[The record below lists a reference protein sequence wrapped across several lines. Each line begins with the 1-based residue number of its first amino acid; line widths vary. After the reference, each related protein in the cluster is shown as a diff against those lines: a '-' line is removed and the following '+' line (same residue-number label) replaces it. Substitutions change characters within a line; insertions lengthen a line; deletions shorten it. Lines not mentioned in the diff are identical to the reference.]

1 MSIYFPRKLGNQ
13 IIAKWRNA
21 QDCWLV
27 SSYWSSTNNTW
38 FLMWCRYRRQIISLA
53 IYEIE
58 GDIQIFFFFGWMQGK
73 YNRCRKRPAFYCWCM
88 ENILA
93 LPQSKDVGDIQIC
106 KKATLALRKKLLSFV
121 RKCRDHSNFQ
131 GGNFNIKKQTFFW
144 QLHWSVKDKII
155 IGINSPSKQ
164 NQNPSDKELQWY
176 TNAESIFKDNISILG
191 LKFFIGFFS
200 NLSDVFRP
208 FVNRIFQKQILMPTS
223 NKLMISN
230 LLLQRETNMYCSKQY
245 RFL

>member
-1 MSIYFPRKLGNQ
+1 MFRNSPKVDGGGTACLGPTTIIEMTISMSQ
-13 IIAKWRNA
+13 
-21 QDCWLV
+21 
-27 SSYWSSTNNTW
+27 SSSDATLDDSWV
-38 FLMWCRYRRQIISLA
+38 LA
-53 IYEIE
+53 GPIR
-58 GDIQIFFFFGWMQGK
+58 K

-121 RKCRDHSNFQ
+121 RKCRDHSNLQ

-200 NLSDVFRP
+200 NLSDVFWP